1 MNVLENFRSWDQEI
15 DLWFTNHEPLI
26 PTLLAYSE
34 HCEMSRME
42 HFAKIAVFSCWLFY
56 QNTPS

>member
-15 DLWFTNHEPLI
+15 DLRFTNHEPLI

-42 HFAKIAVFSCWLFY
+42 HFAKIAVFSC
-56 QNTPS
+56 